1 MVVVGLVATIVT
13 LLPLFTGLD
22 PMPVGVYL
30 LCFLGPLGFG
40 LILVAVWQRARSRH
54 HRLRRSPESQ

>member
-1 MVVVGLVATIVT
+1 MVTVGVLATIIT

-30 LCFLGPLGFG
+30 LCFLAPLGFG
-40 LILVAVWQRARSRH
+40 VVLVALWERARTRRD
-54 HRLRRSPESQ
+54 RLTS